1 LDIGVPGGRELLD
14 FSDALLRPNRD
25 ALDQARIN
33 LANTLQPESVSAAS
47 AVAANFTKNDRI
59 ANGCGIP
66 IEPMALKATVDIRED
81 LGLNNFRSAANTF
94 KHFPE
99 FQ

>member
-1 LDIGVPGGRELLD
+1 LLGCNRATLDKARLD
-14 FSDALLRPNRD
+14 
-25 ALDQARIN
+25 
-33 LANTLQPESVSAAS
+33 LANTLGPAAVSAAS

-66 IEPMALKATVDIRED
+66 SEPMVLKATADIRAD
-81 LGLNNFRSAANTF
+81 LGINKYPSAVNTF

-99 FQ
+99 YR